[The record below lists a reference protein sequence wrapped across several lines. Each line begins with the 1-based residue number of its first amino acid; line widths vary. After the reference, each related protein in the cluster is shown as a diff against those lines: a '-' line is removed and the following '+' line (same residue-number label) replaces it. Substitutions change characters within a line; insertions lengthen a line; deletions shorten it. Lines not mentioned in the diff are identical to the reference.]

1 MYNIVN
7 NPIPKN
13 ELWKIHSLDAIR
25 HRIESLPANER
36 DLAYNIFILTLNSC
50 HQLVEDKILSR
61 EIFCA

>member
-13 ELWKIHSLDAIR
+13 GFWKTHSLEAIQR
-25 HRIESLPANER
+25 LIESLPAKEKAA
-36 DLAYNIFILTLNSC
+36 AYDVFTLTLNSC

-61 EIFCA
+61 EIFCS